1 MKTEKESLSFGR
13 YLQAAR
19 LAKDISL
26 DRISA
31 QTRIGVGNL
40 LLIEQEDHER
50 LPAAVYVRGFLRS
63 YAAAVGADGAE
74 VIRRYELQLEA
85 LRTTSEIE
93 PGGRVPVF
101 HIRPKVLV
109 SVVLIVGVLG
119 LSVLAVLSLRPS
131 PKANKN
137 LELKHKS
144 VEDLQKDRPSIES
157 QTQSEE
163 AIPEKSTLRVIA
175 IGDLWLKAIVDGKES
190 TEYNLKS
197 GDQIELEADSGFNLL
212 IGDAG
217 AVIITLNGD
226 PVIVPGRSGDVVTVH
241 LP

>member
-19 LAKDISL
+19 LEKNISL
-26 DRISA
+26 DRIST

-50 LPAAVYVRGFLRS
+50 LPAPVYVKGFLRS
-63 YAAAVGADGAE
+63 YAAVVGADGAE
-74 VIRRYELQLEA
+74 AIRRYELQLDA
-85 LRTTSEIE
+85 LRTTSETE
-93 PGGRVPVF
+93 RDGRVPVF
-101 HIRPKVLV
+101 NIRPRVLV

-119 LSVLAVLSLRPS
+119 LSVLTVLSLRPS
-131 PKANKN
+131 PEADKT
-137 LELKHKS
+137 LELKRKS
-144 VEDLQKDRPSIES
+144 VEDLQEDRPSIES
-157 QTQSEE
+157 PAESEE
-163 AIPEKSTLRVIA
+163 SIPERLILRVTA
-175 IGDLWLKAIVDGKES
+175 IGDLWLKAIADGKES

-226 PVIVPGRSGDVVTVH
+226 PVIVPGKGGDVVTMH